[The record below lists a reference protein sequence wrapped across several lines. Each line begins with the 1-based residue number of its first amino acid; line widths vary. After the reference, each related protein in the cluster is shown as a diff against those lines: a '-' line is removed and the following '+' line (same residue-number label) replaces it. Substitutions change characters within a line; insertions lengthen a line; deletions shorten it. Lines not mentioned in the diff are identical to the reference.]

1 MLTPI
6 TKEYNSPCQPMI
18 SSIQT
23 LSRQLSTPFVN
34 TNVFNGGANDLD
46 NNNIH
51 TQYQLLE

>member
-34 TNVFNGGANDLD
+34 TNALNGGTNNLD